1 MLSFIKTLVWCACF
15 LEFIFAF
22 YTLKALGDAINLF
35 PVISLTAFVMLAHCL
50 CCIILTRSLTINNKI
65 IFLFISGI
73 LLLGANLIE
82 DLYINPIPGA
92 LYIIVGVIAT
102 IYDRKIDASQN

>member
-1 MLSFIKTLVWCACF
+1 
-15 LEFIFAF
+15 
-22 YTLKALGDAINLF
+22 
-35 PVISLTAFVMLAHCL
+35 
-50 CCIILTRSLTINNKI
+50 I

-82 DLYINPIPGA
+82 DLYINPIPGT
-92 LYIIVGVIAT
+92 LYIIAGIIAT

>member
-1 MLSFIKTLVWCACF
+1 MVCLFFRIYFCLLYVKSS
-15 LEFIFAF
+15 
-22 YTLKALGDAINLF
+22 GDAINLF
-35 PVISLTAFVMLAHCL
+35 PVISLTAFVMLAHYL

-92 LYIIVGVIAT
+92 LYIIAGVIAT

>member
-1 MLSFIKTLVWCACF
+1 MLSLIKTLVWSACF
-15 LEFIFAF
+15 LEFVFAF
-22 YTLKALGDAINLF
+22 YTLKALGDAITLF
-35 PVISLTAFVMLAHCL
+35 PIISLVAFLMLAHCL
-50 CCIILTRSLTINNKI
+50 CCIIRLRSLTPNNKI

-82 DLYINPIPGA
+82 GFYINPIPGS
-92 LYIIVGVIAT
+92 LYIIAGVIAT